1 MRAMLD
7 DQHAFMLLIE
17 VIVEIENATGLNL
30 SDNEI
35 EGVKSLRDL
44 TRALALIMAALQ
56 DQCDA
61 QSIVSAAAY
70 TVGTIEDID
79 FDVDILT
86 ALAPDRWN
94 RA

>member
-1 MRAMLD
+1 MLD

-17 VIVEIENATGLNL
+17 VIVEIENATGINL

-44 TRALALIMAALQ
+44 TRALALKMATLQ

-61 QSIVSAAAY
+61 QSIVNAAAH
-70 TVGTIEDID
+70 TVATIEDID
-79 FDVDILT
+79 FDVHILT